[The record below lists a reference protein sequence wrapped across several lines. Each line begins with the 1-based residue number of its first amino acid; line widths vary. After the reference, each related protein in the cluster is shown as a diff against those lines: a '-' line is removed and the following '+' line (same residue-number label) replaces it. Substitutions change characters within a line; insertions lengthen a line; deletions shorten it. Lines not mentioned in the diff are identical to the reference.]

1 MWREFCGIMVE
12 NEKLL
17 NRKKMFKNCKYIIVV
32 KEEEAD
38 GIDEDWEGQVGELL
52 SSIQKMNVQ
61 NIEFMKQVEGRIIK
75 SMRNNADIIAQD
87 IEKKVNAKF
96 LTIFKKLDNA
106 LNDN

>member
-38 GIDEDWEGQVGELL
+38 GIDEDWEG
-52 SSIQKMNVQ
+52 
-61 NIEFMKQVEGRIIK
+61 
-75 SMRNNADIIAQD
+75 
-87 IEKKVNAKF
+87 
-96 LTIFKKLDNA
+96 
-106 LNDN
+106 